1 MSLKEAVQMQV
12 HLIRL
17 LSLSLLKW
25 QKLLLHFYWI
35 TRNAALLWQSA
46 LSKQSLSSSFTLFCL
61 ILSSLPPSLSLSLSF
76 SISLADFPLSP
87 VSSISL
93 SLFADGMSLGGR
105 QSALSVECER
115 GQRFQPCADYSKS
128 SFPRV
133 QEIHRQCVS
142 KPFFEGSHWQR

>member
-1 MSLKEAVQMQV
+1 MRNNESEGSCADAGPPNQIAFIKSVEMTEAFT
-12 HLIRL
+12 
-17 LSLSLLKW
+17 SLLLDY
-25 QKLLLHFYWI
+25 QECSSLMTICIIETISLLLFYSFF
-35 TRNAALLWQSA
+35 A
-46 LSKQSLSSSFTLFCL
+46 SSF
-61 ILSSLPPSLSLSLSF
+61 PPSLPLSLSF

-142 KPFFEGSHWQR
+142 KPFFEGSR